1 MPPVYNRAIGNV
13 NLIVGR
19 LLRAC
24 GCAPTGFK
32 LRACRCAPA
41 VGRREREVIVCVLVC
56 CLNLLKVSLR
66 SGSEMGVKR
75 RRSDFFDSCSGLAAQ
90 YDQSIKKHF
99 FTFLLSMSRA
109 RN

>member
-41 VGRREREVIVCVLVC
+41 VGRREREVIVLPQG
-56 CLNLLKVSLR
+56 LKVSLR

-75 RRSDFFDSCSGLAAQ
+75 RRSDFFDSRSGLAR
-90 YDQSIKKHF
+90 
-99 FTFLLSMSRA
+99 LLALLPNSEKCSRFHPSNKWPK
-109 RN
+109 RR